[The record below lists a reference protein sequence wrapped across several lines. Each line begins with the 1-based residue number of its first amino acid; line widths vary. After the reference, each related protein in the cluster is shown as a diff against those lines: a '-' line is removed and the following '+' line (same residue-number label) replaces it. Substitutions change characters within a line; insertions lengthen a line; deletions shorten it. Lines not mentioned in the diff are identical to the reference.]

1 MTVNLRTNL
10 KKLSRLNKR
19 VRISRKQVNKAKRNI
34 TTVQTTMLLKPTE
47 EEQKKYCITYYQSVK
62 IANSS
67 EQAPFY
73 VFCDSLKKGEIC
85 KDTTCNCY
93 PAYQKYL
100 AALVKLDQVRADR
113 KQFIKENI
121 LRLK

>member
-19 VRISRKQVNKAKRNI
+19 VRISRKQVNKAKRDI

-85 KDTTCNCY
+85 KDTKCDCY
-93 PAYQKYL
+93 PGYQKYI
-100 AALVKLDQVRADR
+100 AALAKLDQVRAER
-113 KQFIKENI
+113 KQFIKENFF
-121 LRLK
+121 RLK

>member
-1 MTVNLRTNL
+1 MTVKLKTNL

-19 VRISRKQVNKAKRNI
+19 VRISRKQVEKAKRNI
-34 TTVQTTMLLKPTE
+34 TTVQTTMMLKPTE

-73 VFCDSLKKGEIC
+73 VFCDPLKTGKVC
-85 KDTTCNCY
+85 MDTTC
-93 PAYQKYL
+93 PRHSAYQKYI
-100 AALVKLDQVRADR
+100 AALAKLDQVRAER
-113 KQFIKENI
+113 KQFIKENF

>member
-19 VRISRKQVNKAKRNI
+19 VRISRRQLDMAKGNI

-85 KDTTCNCY
+85 KDTTCPRY
-93 PAYQKYL
+93 SAYQKYL
-100 AALVKLDQVRADR
+100 VALAKMDQVRADR
-113 KQFIKENI
+113 KKFIRENI